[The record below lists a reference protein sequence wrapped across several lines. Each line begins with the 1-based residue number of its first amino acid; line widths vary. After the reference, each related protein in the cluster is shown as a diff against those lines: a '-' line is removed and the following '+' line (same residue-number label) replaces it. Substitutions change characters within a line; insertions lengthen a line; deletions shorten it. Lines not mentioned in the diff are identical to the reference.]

1 MVGSLA
7 RKQIACHI
15 SKYIIY
21 LELIIIIFTD
31 AKGDIMLK
39 ADKLFKQNI
48 EAILKEG
55 MSTEGYDVRPLYVD
69 GKPAHSTFITHVS
82 ETYNIN
88 QGELPITTLRPIAI
102 KSAISEIRWIYQDQS
117 SDLKVLKE
125 KHNIHWWDSWDIG
138 HGNIGQRYG
147 ATVKKY
153 NLMNNLLKGLE
164 EAPYTRRHIIDL
176 YQYAD
181 FEQTEGLYP
190 CAFLTLWSVRGG
202 LLDMTL
208 VQRSSDYLVA
218 GHINKMQY
226 VAFQMMV
233 ARHLGLEAG
242 KFTHYVENLHIYDRH
257 MEQALELLRREPNAE
272 KTPKLILNPDKKN
285 FFDITTEDLQLVD
298 YEPVKPQLKFELG
311 I

>member
-1 MVGSLA
+1 
-7 RKQIACHI
+7 
-15 SKYIIY
+15 
-21 LELIIIIFTD
+21 
-31 AKGDIMLK
+31 MLK
-39 ADKLFKQNI
+39 ADRIFKENI
-48 EAILKEG
+48 TEILNNG
-55 MSTEGYDVRPLYVD
+55 LSTEGFDVRPVYID

-82 ETYNIN
+82 ESYNIN
-88 QGELPITTLRPIAI
+88 EGEFPITTLRPIAI

-117 SDLKVLKE
+117 NELSVLKE

-138 HGNIGQRYG
+138 DKTIGQRYG

-153 NLMNNLLKGLE
+153 DLMNKLLKGLE
-164 EAPYTRRHIIDL
+164 QEPYTRRHIIDL

-181 FEQTEGLYP
+181 FEETKGLHP
-190 CAFLTLWSVRGG
+190 CAFLTMWSVRGK

-208 VQRSSDYLVA
+208 IQRSSDYLVA

-226 VAFQMMV
+226 VALQMMV

-257 MEQALELLRREPNAE
+257 MEQARELLNREAVTS
-272 KTPKLILNPDKKN
+272 KSPKLILNPDKKN
-285 FFDITTEDLQLVD
+285 FYDITTEDFQLVD